1 MKKMLMGVLAMLL
14 VLTMGT
20 TVFAANSPGTDAAL
34 NQKAQEWHNNVKQAI
49 VKGKN
54 NTIYNVTKEKVSA
67 KDVTSVNEVVN
78 SISTSG
84 KVLAMTDLSVKN
96 VDTSKGVTVTISVD
110 PTLISSGYNAYLLHR
125 YGDGQWEV
133 IKPSSI
139 SNGQVTFTVYSLS
152 PVAVAEFPSNVSVSV
167 SDPSKNHPANNNTN
181 NNTNSS
187 ESSNSTSTNSHN
199 TTGPSQSNSNSSNSS
214 NSNNQSNSQTNNQNN
229 PVNVNQNVTVKYPDF
244 DTEDNYDNGYSDGYQ
259 DGRNSVKGAS
269 ATNGKVAS
277 GVTTSATN
285 GKVAS
290 GVTTSAGVL
299 SPKTGA
305 SLPAL
310 PIVAVFALAG
320 IVVCGKKAHANR

>member
-1 MKKMLMGVLAMLL
+1 MKKMLMGILAMLL

-34 NQKAQEWHNNVKQAI
+34 NQKAQEWHSNVKQAI

-54 NTIYNVTKEKVSA
+54 NTIYNVIKEKVSA

-167 SDPSKNHPANNNTN
+167 SDPSKNQPANNNTN

-187 ESSNSTSTNSHN
+187 ESSNSTNSHN

-214 NSNNQSNSQTNNQNN
+214 NSNNQTNNQNN

-277 GVTTSATN
+277 GVTTSA
-285 GKVAS
+285 
-290 GVTTSAGVL
+290 GVL

>member
-67 KDVTSVNEVVN
+67 KDVTSVNEVAN

-84 KVLAMTDLSVKN
+84 KILAMTDLSVKN

-152 PVAVAEFPSNVSVSV
+152 PVAVAEFPSNVSVPV

-187 ESSNSTSTNSHN
+187 ESSNSTNSHN

-214 NSNNQSNSQTNNQNN
+214 NSNNQTNNQNN
-229 PVNVNQNVTVKYPDF
+229 PVNVKQNVTVKYPDF

-259 DGRNSVKGAS
+259 DGRNSVKGA
-269 ATNGKVAS
+269 
-277 GVTTSATN
+277 SATN

>member
-20 TVFAANSPGTDAAL
+20 TVFASPSPKPDTGLDR
-34 NQKAQEWHNNVKQAI
+34 KAQEWDNKVEHVAATGANNQ
-49 VKGKN
+49 
-54 NTIYNVTKEKVSA
+54 IYNVTKKRVDASKVN
-67 KDVTSVNEVVN
+67 SVNEVIKTV
-78 SISTSG
+78 SSQAEVIGMS
-84 KVLAMTDLSVKN
+84 DLSVDKG
-96 VDTSKGVTVTISVD
+96 VDTSKGIKVTLSIDPKSIINGYSVYVVHQYGEGKWETVKPSSVTSDGKVTVT
-110 PTLISSGYNAYLLHR
+110 L
-125 YGDGQWEV
+125 
-133 IKPSSI
+133 
-139 SNGQVTFTVYSLS
+139 YSLS
-152 PVAVAEFPSNVSVSV
+152 PVAIVQYPNNVSVPI
-167 SDPSKNHPANNNTN
+167 SDPSKNKPDSTNNTN

-187 ESSNSTSTNSHN
+187 ESSNSTNSHN

-277 GVTTSATN
+277 GVTTSA
-285 GKVAS
+285 
-290 GVTTSAGVL
+290 GVL

>member
-20 TVFAANSPGTDAAL
+20 TVFASPSPNPDTGLDL
-34 NQKAQEWHNNVKQAI
+34 KAQEWNNKVEHVAAT
-49 VKGKN
+49 GAN
-54 NTIYNVTKEKVSA
+54 NQIYNVTKKRVDASKVN
-67 KDVTSVNEVVN
+67 SVNEVIKTV
-78 SISTSG
+78 SSQAEVIGMS
-84 KVLAMTDLSVKN
+84 DLSVDKG
-96 VDTSKGVTVTISVD
+96 VDTSKGIKVTLSINPKSIINGYSVYVVHQYGEGKWETVKPSSVTSDGKVTVT
-110 PTLISSGYNAYLLHR
+110 L
-125 YGDGQWEV
+125 
-133 IKPSSI
+133 
-139 SNGQVTFTVYSLS
+139 YSLS
-152 PVAVAEFPSNVSVSV
+152 PVAIVQYPNNVSVPI
-167 SDPSKNHPANNNTN
+167 SDPSKNKPDSTNNTN
-181 NNTNSS
+181 NNTNST
-187 ESSNSTSTNSHN
+187 ESSNSNSTNSNN
-199 TTGPSQSNSNSSNSS
+199 TSGPSQSNSNSSNSS

-277 GVTTSATN
+277 GVTTSA
-285 GKVAS
+285 
-290 GVTTSAGVL
+290 GVL

>member
-1 MKKMLMGVLAMLL
+1 MKKMLMGMLAMLL

-20 TVFAANSPGTDAAL
+20 TVFAAPSPNHDTGLDR
-34 NQKAQEWHNNVKQAI
+34 KAQEWNNKVEHVAAT
-49 VKGKN
+49 GAN
-54 NTIYNVTKEKVSA
+54 NQIYNVTKKRVDATKVN
-67 KDVTSVNEVVN
+67 SVNEVIKTV
-78 SISTSG
+78 SSQAEVIGMS
-84 KVLAMTDLSVKN
+84 DLSVDKG
-96 VDTSKGVTVTISVD
+96 VDTSKGIKVTLSIDPKSIINGYSVYVVHQYGEGKWETVKPSSVTSDGKVTVT
-110 PTLISSGYNAYLLHR
+110 L
-125 YGDGQWEV
+125 
-133 IKPSSI
+133 
-139 SNGQVTFTVYSLS
+139 YSLS
-152 PVAVAEFPSNVSVSV
+152 PVAIVQYPNNVSVPI
-167 SDPSKNHPANNNTN
+167 SDPSKNKPDSTNNTN

-187 ESSNSTSTNSHN
+187 ESSNSTNSHN

-269 ATNGKVAS
+269 ATNGKAAS
-277 GVTTSATN
+277 G
-285 GKVAS
+285 G
-290 GVTTSAGVL
+290 TTSAGVL

-320 IVVCGKKAHANR
+320 VAVCGRKAHANR

>member
-20 TVFAANSPGTDAAL
+20 TVFASPSPKPDTGLDR
-34 NQKAQEWHNNVKQAI
+34 KAQEWDNKVEHVAATGANNQ
-49 VKGKN
+49 
-54 NTIYNVTKEKVSA
+54 IYNVTKKRVDASKVN
-67 KDVTSVNEVVN
+67 SVNEVIKTV
-78 SISTSG
+78 SSQAEVIGMS
-84 KVLAMTDLSVKN
+84 DLSVDKG
-96 VDTSKGVTVTISVD
+96 VDTSKGIKVTLSIDPKSIINGYSVYVVHQYGEGKWETVKPSSVTSDGKVTVT
-110 PTLISSGYNAYLLHR
+110 L
-125 YGDGQWEV
+125 
-133 IKPSSI
+133 
-139 SNGQVTFTVYSLS
+139 YSLS
-152 PVAVAEFPSNVSVSV
+152 PVAIVQYPNNVSVPI
-167 SDPSKNHPANNNTN
+167 SDPSKNKPDSTNNTN

-187 ESSNSTSTNSHN
+187 ESSNSTNSHN

-269 ATNGKVAS
+269 ATNGKAAS
-277 GVTTSATN
+277 G
-285 GKVAS
+285 G
-290 GVTTSAGVL
+290 TTSAGVL

>member
-20 TVFAANSPGTDAAL
+20 TVFASPSPNPDTGLD
-34 NQKAQEWHNNVKQAI
+34 QKAQEWNNKVEHVAAT
-49 VKGKN
+49 GAN
-54 NTIYNVTKEKVSA
+54 NQIYNVTKKRVDASKVN
-67 KDVTSVNEVVN
+67 SVNEVIKTV
-78 SISTSG
+78 SSQADVIGMS
-84 KVLAMTDLSVKN
+84 DLSVDKG
-96 VDTSKGVTVTISVD
+96 VDTSKGIKVTLSIDPKSIINGYSVYVVHQYGEGKWETVKPSSVTSDGKVTVT
-110 PTLISSGYNAYLLHR
+110 L
-125 YGDGQWEV
+125 
-133 IKPSSI
+133 
-139 SNGQVTFTVYSLS
+139 YSLS
-152 PVAVAEFPSNVSVSV
+152 PVAIVQYPNNVSVPI
-167 SDPSKNHPANNNTN
+167 SDPSKNKPDSTNNTN

-187 ESSNSTSTNSHN
+187 ESSNSTNSHN

-214 NSNNQSNSQTNNQNN
+214 NSNNQTNNQNN

-277 GVTTSATN
+277 GVTTSA
-285 GKVAS
+285 
-290 GVTTSAGVL
+290 GVL

>member
-20 TVFAANSPGTDAAL
+20 TVFAAPSPLPDTGLDR
-34 NQKAQEWHNNVKQAI
+34 KAQEWNNKVEHVAAT
-49 VKGKN
+49 GAN
-54 NTIYNVTKEKVSA
+54 NQIYNVTKKRVDASKVN
-67 KDVTSVNEVVN
+67 SVNEVIKTV
-78 SISTSG
+78 SSQADVIGMS
-84 KVLAMTDLSVKN
+84 DLSVDKG
-96 VDTSKGVTVTISVD
+96 VDTSKGIKVTLSIDPKSIINGYSVYVVHQYGEGKWETVKPSSVTSDGKVTVT
-110 PTLISSGYNAYLLHR
+110 L
-125 YGDGQWEV
+125 
-133 IKPSSI
+133 
-139 SNGQVTFTVYSLS
+139 YSLS
-152 PVAVAEFPSNVSVSV
+152 PVAIVQYPNNVSVPI
-167 SDPSKNHPANNNTN
+167 SDPSKNKPDSTNNTN
-181 NNTNSS
+181 NNTNST
-187 ESSNSTSTNSHN
+187 ENSNSNSTNSHN

-214 NSNNQSNSQTNNQNN
+214 NSNNQTNNQNN

-277 GVTTSATN
+277 GVTTSA
-285 GKVAS
+285 
-290 GVTTSAGVL
+290 GVL

>member
-20 TVFAANSPGTDAAL
+20 TVFASPSPKPDTGLDR
-34 NQKAQEWHNNVKQAI
+34 KAQEWDNKVEHVAATGANNQ
-49 VKGKN
+49 
-54 NTIYNVTKEKVSA
+54 IYNVTKKRVDASKVN
-67 KDVTSVNEVVN
+67 SVNEVIKTV
-78 SISTSG
+78 SSQAEVIGMS
-84 KVLAMTDLSVKN
+84 DLSVDKG
-96 VDTSKGVTVTISVD
+96 VDTSKGIKVTLSIDPKSIINGFSVYVVHQYGEGKWETVKPSSVTRDGKVTVT
-110 PTLISSGYNAYLLHR
+110 L
-125 YGDGQWEV
+125 
-133 IKPSSI
+133 
-139 SNGQVTFTVYSLS
+139 YSLS
-152 PVAVAEFPSNVSVSV
+152 PVAIVQYPNNVSVPI
-167 SDPSKNHPANNNTN
+167 SDPSKNKPDSKNNTN

-187 ESSNSTSTNSHN
+187 ESSNSTNSHN

-277 GVTTSATN
+277 GVTTSA
-285 GKVAS
+285 
-290 GVTTSAGVL
+290 GVL

>member
-1 MKKMLMGVLAMLL
+1 MKKMLMGMLAMLL

-20 TVFAANSPGTDAAL
+20 TVFAAPSPKPDTGLDR
-34 NQKAQEWHNNVKQAI
+34 KAQEWNNKVEHVAAT
-49 VKGKN
+49 GAN
-54 NTIYNVTKEKVSA
+54 NQIYNVTKKRVDASKVN
-67 KDVTSVNEVVN
+67 SVNEVIKTV
-78 SISTSG
+78 SSQAEVIGMS
-84 KVLAMTDLSVKN
+84 DLSVDKG
-96 VDTSKGVTVTISVD
+96 VDTSKGIKVTLSIDPKSIINGYSVYVVHQYGEGKWETVKPSSVTSDGKVTVT
-110 PTLISSGYNAYLLHR
+110 L
-125 YGDGQWEV
+125 
-133 IKPSSI
+133 
-139 SNGQVTFTVYSLS
+139 YSLS
-152 PVAVAEFPSNVSVSV
+152 PVAIVQYPNNVSVPI
-167 SDPSKNHPANNNTN
+167 SDPSKNKPDSTNNTN

-187 ESSNSTSTNSHN
+187 ESSNSTNSHN

-259 DGRNSVKGAS
+259 DGRNSVKG
-269 ATNGKVAS
+269 
-277 GVTTSATN
+277 TSASN

-320 IVVCGKKAHANR
+320 VAVCGRKAHANR

>member
-1 MKKMLMGVLAMLL
+1 MKKMLMGMLAILL

-20 TVFAANSPGTDAAL
+20 TVFAAPSPNHDTGLDR
-34 NQKAQEWHNNVKQAI
+34 KAQEWNNKVEHVAAT
-49 VKGKN
+49 GAN
-54 NTIYNVTKEKVSA
+54 NQIYNVTKKRVDATKVN
-67 KDVTSVNEVVN
+67 SVNEVIKTV
-78 SISTSG
+78 SSQAEVIGMS
-84 KVLAMTDLSVKN
+84 DLSVDKG
-96 VDTSKGVTVTISVD
+96 VDTSKGIKVTLSIDPKSIINGYSVYVVHQYGEGKWETVKPSSVTSDGKVTVT
-110 PTLISSGYNAYLLHR
+110 L
-125 YGDGQWEV
+125 
-133 IKPSSI
+133 
-139 SNGQVTFTVYSLS
+139 YSLS
-152 PVAVAEFPSNVSVSV
+152 PVAIVQYPNNVSVPI
-167 SDPSKNHPANNNTN
+167 SDPSKNKPDSTNNTN

-187 ESSNSTSTNSHN
+187 ESSNSTNSHN

-277 GVTTSATN
+277 GVTTSA
-285 GKVAS
+285 
-290 GVTTSAGVL
+290 GVL

-320 IVVCGKKAHANR
+320 VAVCGRKAHANR

>member
-20 TVFAANSPGTDAAL
+20 TVFASPSPNPDTGLD
-34 NQKAQEWHNNVKQAI
+34 QKAQEWNNKVEHVAAT
-49 VKGKN
+49 GAN
-54 NTIYNVTKEKVSA
+54 NQIYNVTKKRVDASKVN
-67 KDVTSVNEVVN
+67 SVNEVIKTV
-78 SISTSG
+78 SSQADVIGMS
-84 KVLAMTDLSVKN
+84 DLSVDKG
-96 VDTSKGVTVTISVD
+96 VDTSKGIKVTLSIDPKSIINGYSVYVVHQYGEGKWETVKPSSVTSDGKVTVT
-110 PTLISSGYNAYLLHR
+110 L
-125 YGDGQWEV
+125 
-133 IKPSSI
+133 
-139 SNGQVTFTVYSLS
+139 YSLS
-152 PVAVAEFPSNVSVSV
+152 PVAIVQYPNNVSVPI
-167 SDPSKNHPANNNTN
+167 SDPSKNKPDSTNNTN
-181 NNTNSS
+181 NNTNST
-187 ESSNSTSTNSHN
+187 ENSNSTSTNSHN

-214 NSNNQSNSQTNNQNN
+214 NSNNQTNNQNN
-229 PVNVNQNVTVKYPDF
+229 PVNVKQNVTVKYPDF

-259 DGRNSVKGAS
+259 DGRNSVKGA
-269 ATNGKVAS
+269 
-277 GVTTSATN
+277 SATN